1 VVELAADEVLLP
13 GIVDSHVHVNDPG
26 RTEWEGFTS
35 ATRAGAAG
43 GVTTIVDMPLN
54 SIPPTVDVAAL
65 ELKRKTAQPQA
76 FVDVGFWGG
85 AVPGNL
91 ADLRPLHEAGVYGFK
106 CFLLHSGVEEFP
118 PLDDE
123 QLEAAM
129 REIAGFGGV
138 LIVHAEDAHCIES
151 APQPHGGRY
160 DDFLSSRPPQA
171 ENRAVARVVELAR
184 RTGCRVHILHVSSAE
199 VLPVLAEARADGLPV
214 TAETCPHYLTFTAEE
229 IPDGAT
235 QFKCCPPIREQDNR
249 ERLWAGLRDGVLD
262 IVVSDHSPS
271 TVALKALDTGDFG
284 VAWGGISSLQLGL
297 SAVWTGA
304 RERGC
309 SLAEVV
315 GWMSTGPARFA
326 GLARKGSITV
336 GADADF
342 CVFAPDDGYVVE
354 ASRLHHK
361 NAITPYSGRR
371 LAGAVRQTWL
381 RGETIDLEAGPRGRL
396 LTRGDD

>member
-1 VVELAADEVLLP
+1 
-13 GIVDSHVHVNDPG
+13 
-26 RTEWEGFTS
+26 
-35 ATRAGAAG
+35 
-43 GVTTIVDMPLN
+43 
-54 SIPPTVDVAAL
+54 
-65 ELKRKTAQPQA
+65 
-76 FVDVGFWGG
+76 
-85 AVPGNL
+85 
-91 ADLRPLHEAGVYGFK
+91 
-106 CFLLHSGVEEFP
+106 
-118 PLDDE
+118 
-123 QLEAAM
+123 
-129 REIAGFGGV
+129 
-138 LIVHAEDAHCIES
+138 
-151 APQPHGGRY
+151 
-160 DDFLSSRPPQA
+160 
-171 ENRAVARVVELAR
+171 
-184 RTGCRVHILHVSSAE
+184 VHILHVSSAE